1 MLRRAAD
8 SAFWL
13 GRYVERAEA
22 TARMVDVHYRS
33 RLETSLG
40 DPRIGWET
48 ILTISGLEDDFHA
61 RYDRA
66 DEETVLD
73 FFAFDLQNPSSV
85 MSCLA
90 SMRENARA
98 IRGQV
103 STEIWETA
111 NRLYLDLREWD
122 LKEMDRRSAYDFFRR
137 VKDGSQLFHG
147 VVARTMMMGEVRDF
161 FTVGQ
166 FLERADQTARI
177 LDVQYE
183 DLSKDGDAHGWIA
196 VLKSVG
202 AYQAFLR
209 TAREGVSAD
218 RVAEF
223 LVTDPA
229 FPASI
234 LYAVSAIQISLR
246 RLSGNGGAIPANAAE
261 RAAGRL
267 HSDLIYLTADKIADQ
282 GLHDF
287 LDDVQ
292 ARCAEVGDAVWETY
306 LSY

>member
-1 MLRRAAD
+1 MLRRSAE

-40 DPRIGWET
+40 DPRIGWDT
-48 ILTISGLEDDFHA
+48 ILTISGLEDDFRE
-61 RYDRA
+61 RYTRM
-66 DEETVLD
+66 DEDSILD
-73 FFAFDLQNPSSV
+73 FFAFDAKNPSSV
-85 MSCLA
+85 LSCLKSA
-90 SMRENARA
+90 RENART
-98 IRGQV
+98 IRGQI

-122 LKEMDRRSAYDFFRR
+122 LEELDRRSVYDFFRR

-147 VVARTMMMGEVRDF
+147 VVARTMVMGEVRDF

-183 DLSKDGDAHGWIA
+183 DLGKEGDPHAWIA

-202 AYQAFLR
+202 AYQAYLR
-209 TAREGVSAD
+209 TYREGVNANQ
-218 RVAEF
+218 VAEY
-223 LVTDPA
+223 LVKNPA

-234 LYAVSAIQISLR
+234 LYSVSGIQISLR
-246 RLSGNGGAIPANAAE
+246 RISGNGGTIPANAAE

-267 HSDLIYLTADKIADQ
+267 HSDLIYLTEDKIADQ